1 MAVIRL
7 HRVHEL
13 PAPTTPTAEPHP
25 AGEQHPLPFERR
37 TEQRWTARGR
47 RATVTR

>member
-13 PAPTTPTAEPHP
+13 PASPTPAPADARPAAES
-25 AGEQHPLPFERR
+25 HPLPFERW
-37 TEQRWTARGR
+37 TERRR